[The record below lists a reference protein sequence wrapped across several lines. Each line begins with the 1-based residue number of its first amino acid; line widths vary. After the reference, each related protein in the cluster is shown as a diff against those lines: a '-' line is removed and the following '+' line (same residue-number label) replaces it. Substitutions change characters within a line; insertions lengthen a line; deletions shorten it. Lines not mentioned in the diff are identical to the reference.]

1 MSQSWDVTLIDGAPL
16 PPADPGIGGRK
27 ACHIS
32 VQDVDGR
39 WHQLGAGAL
48 RGVWPEAVEL
58 VSDEYGPKTATFEL
72 HRDPESAWPD
82 LGAYAPMDAY
92 VGGNLRWSGRIV
104 DAPTR
109 SADQVISVQAEGW
122 QAHLDDDQYEWFY
135 VHTRLSDWK
144 DQRSSLATTL
154 GSVSGGFVA
163 APQVNAGD
171 GGITLQWPK
180 DETIVAGRN
189 VGVYLDLGP
198 SGGASR
204 VVVTY
209 EGSNGDANNILFCRG
224 TDDCNPTA
232 GGDDAFT
239 AGMNAGGPYTSS
251 GTFSVPRRYV
261 HLLFN
266 RASSDATAS
275 SDCFFR
281 ITSVQVFSSTAY
293 ESGNAS
299 VLRGDHVV
307 TDALD
312 RATMLLASDRS
323 RVEQTTGFYV
333 PEFAPDGPRTP
344 RQAAEAVNVFF
355 DHQVKVDEQRRAVF
369 REKPSVPDVAVGKWG
384 GSSFDDAS
392 NASGADVFSRAVAR
406 GDDPAGVKLSV
417 TRSQAE
423 QTGTVLDSIA
433 SPYHA
438 NPSFDADV
446 SGWTTSGTITRDT
459 SSPDSS
465 PASGRWDNTGAA
477 DVLAVGD
484 YIYSTAFSGTFVA
497 GVTYALDFAL
507 KASASGARL
516 RAGLGNSLT
525 GTGDGTVVASLDH
538 SGIGTTWTDY
548 RLTWTPQ
555 QSYVG
560 SAVYFALRLD
570 GGSAY
575 FRVDSLVLS
584 AARPT
589 IVDRRGFRKAH
600 TLDSGFPLTT
610 LSAQRLA
617 DKYLAAHRTTP
628 FKGKG
633 QATGHNAIRD
643 YATGQAI
650 SPDTLLTLTG
660 GLMHF
665 DHLIDPDTGNL
676 GRDGRLVKVAYRP
689 ETDTASFDIDS
700 SRGDFDRT
708 LQRAGVLVGQL
719 R

>member
-82 LGAYAPMDAY
+82 LGAYAPMEAS
-92 VGGNLRWSGRIV
+92 VGGALRWSGRII

-109 SADQVISVQAEGW
+109 SADRVISVQAEGW
-122 QAHLDDDQYEWFY
+122 QAHLDDDQYERIY

-144 DQRSSLATTL
+144 DQRSSLTTTL

-163 APQVNAGD
+163 APTVNAGD

-198 SGGASR
+198 YGAASR
-204 VVVTY
+204 VVVTW
-209 EGSNGDANNILFCRG
+209 EGSNGDSNNILFCRG

-266 RASSDATAS
+266 RASADATAS

-293 ESGNAS
+293 ESGNSS

-307 TDALD
+307 SDALD
-312 RATMLLASDRS
+312 SASMLLAADRS

-355 DHQVKVDEQRRAVF
+355 DHQVKVDERRRAVF
-369 REKPSVPDVAVGKWG
+369 REKPSVPDVVVGKWG

-392 NASGADVFSRAVAR
+392 NASGADIVSRVIAR
-406 GDDPAGVKLSV
+406 GDDPAGVKVSVVRSQSEQPGVPLSV
-417 TRSQAE
+417 
-423 QTGTVLDSIA
+423 VA
-433 SPYHA
+433 SPA
-438 NPSFDADV
+438 PPNPSFATDA
-446 SGWTTSGTITRDT
+446 SGWTATTSTITRDT
-459 SSPDSS
+459 GTYDSS
-465 PASGRWDNTGAA
+465 PASGRWDNSGAS
-477 DVLAVGD
+477 DNLGYGD
-484 YIYSTAFSGTFVA
+484 KLSTTFSGTFLA
-497 GVTYALDFAL
+497 GIPYAVSLRVR
-507 KASASGARL
+507 ASADSSSAFVVYLGDEAAGDRAYGWPPLLLSG
-516 RAGLGNSLT
+516 
-525 GTGDGTVVASLDH
+525 V
-538 SGIGTTWTDY
+538 WTDV
-548 RLTWTPQ
+548 TVAWTPRANRT
-555 QSYVG
+555 SVT
-560 SAVYFALRLD
+560 LD
-570 GGSAY
+570 LVTLVTRY
-575 FRVDSLVLS
+575 FRIDSVSLFS
-584 AARPT
+584 ARPT
-589 IVDRRGFRKAH
+589 IVDKRGFRKAH
-600 TLDSGFPLTT
+600 TLDSGFTLTT
-610 LSAQRLA
+610 ISAQRLA

-633 QATGHNAIRD
+633 QATGHAALRD

-719 R
+719 G

>member
-82 LGAYAPMDAY
+82 LGAYAPMEAS
-92 VGGNLRWSGRIV
+92 VGGALRWSGRII

-109 SADQVISVQAEGW
+109 SADRVISVQAEGW
-122 QAHLDDDQYEWFY
+122 QAHLDDDQYERIY

-144 DQRSSLATTL
+144 DQRSSLTTTL
-154 GSVSGGFVA
+154 GSVSSGFVA
-163 APQVNAGD
+163 APTVNAGD

-209 EGSNGDANNILFCRG
+209 EGSNGDSNNILFCRG

-293 ESGNAS
+293 ESGNSS

-312 RATMLLASDRS
+312 SATMLLASDRS

-344 RQAAEAVNVFF
+344 RQAVESVNVFF
-355 DHQVKVDEQRRAVF
+355 DHLARVDEQRRMVF
-369 REKPSVPDVAVGKWG
+369 REKSSVPDVAVGKWG

-392 NASGADVFSRAVAR
+392 NASGADIVNRVIAR
-406 GDDPAGVKLSV
+406 GDDPAGVKVSV
-417 TRSQAE
+417 ARSQSE
-423 QTGTVLDSIA
+423 QAGTASILMA
-433 SPYHA
+433 SPA
-438 NPSFDADV
+438 PTNPSFQTDTT
-446 SGWTTSGTITRDT
+446 GWTATGSTITRDT
-459 SSPDSS
+459 GVYDSS
-465 PASGRWDNTGAA
+465 PASGRWDNTGAS
-477 DVLAVGD
+477 DNVGVGD
-484 YIYSTAFSGTFVA
+484 TLEATFTGTFLA
-497 GVTYALDFAL
+497 GVPYVVSF
-507 KASASGARL
+507 SVRASGDVSTPFVTQFGDLA
-516 RAGLGNSLT
+516 AGDRTYGAYPLGLT
-525 GTGDGTVVASLDH
+525 GGVWTTVTVP
-538 SGIGTTWTDY
+538 
-548 RLTWTPQ
+548 WTPAANRT
-555 QSYVG
+555 SVTLKLGHLG
-560 SAVYFALRLD
+560 SRYYRIDSVAVY
-570 GGSAY
+570 
-575 FRVDSLVLS
+575 
-584 AARPT
+584 AAAPT

-600 TLDSGFPLTT
+600 TLDSGFALTT

-633 QATGHNAIRD
+633 QATGHGALRD
-643 YATGQAI
+643 YATGQAV

-665 DHLIDPDTGNL
+665 DHLIDPDTGAL

>member
-82 LGAYAPMDAY
+82 LGAYAPMEAT
-92 VGGNLRWSGRIV
+92 VGGGLRWSGRIV

-109 SADQVISVQAEGW
+109 SADRVISVQAEGW
-122 QAHLDDDQYEWFY
+122 QAHLDDDQYERVY
-135 VHTRLSDWK
+135 VHSRLSDWK
-144 DQRSSLATTL
+144 DQRSSLTTTL

-163 APQVNAGD
+163 APTVNAGD

-198 SGGASR
+198 CLASR
-204 VVVTY
+204 VVVTW
-209 EGSNGDANNILFCRG
+209 EGSNGDSNNILFCRG

-266 RASSDATAS
+266 RASADATAS

-293 ESGNAS
+293 ESGNSS

-307 TDALD
+307 SDALD
-312 RATMLLASDRS
+312 SASMLLAADRS

-355 DHQVKVDEQRRAVF
+355 DHQVKVDERRRAVF
-369 REKPSVPDVAVGKWG
+369 REKPSVPDVVVGKWG

-392 NASGADVFSRAVAR
+392 NASGADIVSRVIAR
-406 GDDPAGVKLSV
+406 GDDPAGVKVSV
-417 TRSQAE
+417 ARSQAD
-423 QTGTVLDSIA
+423 QPGTTLDVIA
-433 SPYHA
+433 SPSIN
-438 NPSFDADV
+438 NPSFATNTT
-446 SGWTTSGTITRDT
+446 GWTAQASTITRDT
-459 SSPDSS
+459 GTYDSS
-465 PASGRWDNTGAA
+465 PASGRWDATGASDA
-477 DVLAVGD
+477 LASGSMLDTTFTGTFLKGHVYVIKFKTRGTL
-484 YIYSTAFSGTFVA
+484 ISGTGVRGANIDRVLFGDTDYTDLRTNLNVTTSFVEQSIA
-497 GVTYALDFAL
+497 WTPLANGS
-507 KASASGARL
+507 SASFQIIWGGGNYYL
-516 RAGLGNSLT
+516 R
-525 GTGDGTVVASLDH
+525 
-538 SGIGTTWTDY
+538 I
-548 RLTWTPQ
+548 
-555 QSYVG
+555 
-560 SAVYFALRLD
+560 
-570 GGSAY
+570 
-575 FRVDSLVLS
+575 DSLALYEVK
-584 AARPT
+584 PT
-589 IVDRRGFRKAH
+589 IVDKRGFRKAH
-600 TLDSGFPLTT
+600 TLDSGFTLTS
-610 LSAQRLA
+610 LSAARLA

-628 FKGKG
+628 FRGKG
-633 QATGHNAIRD
+633 TATGHGAIRD

-650 SPDTLLTLTG
+650 SPDTLLLLAG

-665 DHLIDPDTGNL
+665 DHLTDPDTGNL
-676 GRDGRLVKVAYRP
+676 GRDGRLVRVAYRP

-708 LQRAGVLVGQL
+708 LQRTGVLVGQL

>member
-1 MSQSWDVTLIDGAPL
+1 MSG
-16 PPADPGIGGRK
+16 K

-58 VSDEYGPKTATFEL
+58 VSDEGGPKTATFEL

-82 LGAYAPMDAY
+82 LGAYAPMEAS
-92 VGGNLRWSGRIV
+92 VGGALRWSGRII

-109 SADQVISVQAEGW
+109 SADRVISVQAEGW
-122 QAHLDDDQYEWFY
+122 QAHLDDDQYERIY

-144 DQRSSLATTL
+144 DQRSSLTTTL

-163 APQVNAGD
+163 APTVNAGD

-180 DETIVAGRN
+180 DETIVADRN

-198 SGGASR
+198 CLASR

-209 EGSNGDANNILFCRG
+209 EGSNGDSNNILFCRG

-293 ESGNAS
+293 ESGNSS

-312 RATMLLASDRS
+312 SATMLLAADRS

-369 REKPSVPDVAVGKWG
+369 REKPSVPDVVVGKWG

-392 NASGADVFSRAVAR
+392 NASGADIVNRVIAR
-406 GDDPAGVKLSV
+406 GDDPAGVKVSV
-417 TRSQAE
+417 VRSQSE
-423 QTGTVLDSIA
+423 QPGVSALRVPSTAITS
-433 SPYHA
+433 S
-438 NPSFDADV
+438 NPSFATNTT
-446 SGWTTSGTITRDT
+446 GWTPGGSAITRDT
-459 SSPDSS
+459 VTALSS
-465 PASGRWDNTGAA
+465 PASGRWD
-477 DVLAVGD
+477 
-484 YIYSTAFSGTFVA
+484 
-497 GVTYALDFAL
+497 
-507 KASASGARL
+507 ASGGTVAL
-516 RAGLGNSLT
+516 NIGSTLTHALT
-525 GTGDGTVVASLDH
+525 GTFRAGFMYVIELQVYASTGTENTIFAEF
-538 SGIGTTWTDY
+538 GGTTDFERAVWTVGTSFAPKTITWMPTADQSGS
-548 RLTWTPQ
+548 LTLMQWQP
-555 QSYVG
+555 SG
-560 SAVYFALRLD
+560 
-570 GGSAY
+570 AY
-575 FRVDSLVLS
+575 YWIDSLVIYEV
-584 AARPT
+584 RPT
-589 IVDRRGFRKAH
+589 IVDKRGFRKAH